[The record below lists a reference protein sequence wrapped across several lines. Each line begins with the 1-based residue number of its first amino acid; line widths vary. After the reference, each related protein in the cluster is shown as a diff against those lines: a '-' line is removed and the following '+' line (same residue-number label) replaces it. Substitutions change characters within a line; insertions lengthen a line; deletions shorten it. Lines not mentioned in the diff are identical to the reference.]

1 MSATLAPPSSQP
13 ASPPTGRRL
22 GLSLLVIATAQL
34 MLVLDDAIANIALAS
49 IQADLNVSTA
59 ALPWIITAYVLAFG
73 ALLLFGG
80 RAGDL
85 YGRLRVFR
93 FGVALFTVA
102 SLLDGLAPNG
112 PLLIA
117 ARGLQGIGAALAAPN
132 ALALI
137 TTNFPAGAA
146 RTKAMAVYAAMSG
159 LGITGGVLLGGLLT
173 GALSWRWIFLIN
185 VPIGIAVLIGTRL
198 LVEGK
203 RSPGRLDVLG
213 ALTGTS
219 GVLAL
224 AYGISRGG
232 EHGWLDGLTLAT
244 FAAAALLLA
253 WFVRLQQ
260 HSANPL
266 LPLRLFGDRN
276 RTGSYV
282 AMLFIGAGLMGTA
295 FLLTLY
301 MQQVL
306 LYSPIRTGFA
316 FLPFSA
322 GIILSQGV
330 SPKLV
335 ERLAPRA
342 IIVPGLLLAAAAM
355 YWLSLLGPD
364 SSYFGHLLP
373 GVFLTSFGL
382 GLAFVPLTLT
392 IVHEVAE
399 DEVGVASA
407 LFNAAQQIGAALGI
421 AVFGSVATAASESRL
436 PGAAREL
443 EQGITSNDPALI
455 TAAGEA
461 LTHGYT
467 TALLVAAGLLLLAA
481 LVAALAITTERKS
494 NATETRPAGAA
505 ATV

>member
-1 MSATLAPPSSQP
+1 MSTARAVHQDP
-13 ASPPTGRRL
+13 AGSTGGRRM
-22 GLSLLVIATAQL
+22 GLALFVIATAQL

-49 IQADLNVSTA
+49 IQADLEVSA
-59 ALPWIITAYVLAFG
+59 ASLPWIITAYVLAFG
-73 ALLLFGG
+73 GLLLFGG

-93 FGVALFTVA
+93 IGIVVFTVA

-112 PLLIA
+112 PLLIV
-117 ARGLQGIGAALAAPN
+117 ARGLQGVGAALAAPN

-137 TTNFPAGAA
+137 ATNFPAG
-146 RTKAMAVYAAMSG
+146 RQRNKAMAVYAAMSG

-185 VPIGIAVLIGTRL
+185 VPIGIAVLAGTRL
-198 LVEGK
+198 LVEGR

-213 ALTGTS
+213 AITGTV

-232 EHGWLDGLTLAT
+232 EHGWLDGVTLGT
-244 FAAAALLLA
+244 FTIAAVLLA
-253 WFVRLQQ
+253 WFVWLQR
-260 HSANPL
+260 HSVNPM
-266 LPLRLFGDRN
+266 LPLKLFGDRN

-282 AMLFIGAGLMGTA
+282 AMLFIGAALMGTA

-306 LYSPIRTGFA
+306 HFSPIRTGFA
-316 FLPFSA
+316 FPPFSA

-342 IIVPGLLLAAAAM
+342 IAAPGLLLAAAAM
-355 YWLSLLGPD
+355 FWLSLLSPD
-364 SSYFGHLLP
+364 SSYFGHILP

-392 IVHEVAE
+392 IVHGVE
-399 DEVGVASA
+399 DGEVGVASA
-407 LFNAAQQIGAALGI
+407 LLNAAQQIGAALGV
-421 AVFGSVATAASESRL
+421 AVFGSVATAATSDRF
-436 PGAAREL
+436 PGAARAL
-443 EQGITSNDPALI
+443 EQGLASDDRRLAATAGGAL
-455 TAAGEA
+455 A
-461 LTHGYT
+461 HGYT
-467 TALLVAAGLLLLAA
+467 TALLLAA
-481 LVAALAITTERKS
+481 TLLLVAALIAAVTINTKRAPFLTENRTD
-494 NATETRPAGAA
+494 AEPVAA
-505 ATV
+505 